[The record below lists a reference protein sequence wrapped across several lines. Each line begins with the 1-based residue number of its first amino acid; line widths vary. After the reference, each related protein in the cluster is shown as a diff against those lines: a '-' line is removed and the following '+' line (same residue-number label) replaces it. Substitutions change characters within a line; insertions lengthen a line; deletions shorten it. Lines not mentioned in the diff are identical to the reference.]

1 MKKRILNSFPT
12 KEGFLSRVDR
22 AKHRLF
28 PRGGTADNYR
38 LLTGL
43 LDLLESRLSEE
54 ASQRVEACVASAT
67 HLSLYMYILYITSWH
82 SADIRSSL
90 SGIEMPK
97 LNKNI

>member
-12 KEGFLSRVDR
+12 KEGFLSRLDR

-28 PRGGTADNYR
+28 PGGGTADNYR

-43 LDLLESRLSEE
+43 LDLLESRLSGE

-67 HLSLYMYILYITSWH
+67 
-82 SADIRSSL
+82 
-90 SGIEMPK
+90 P
-97 LNKNI
+97 